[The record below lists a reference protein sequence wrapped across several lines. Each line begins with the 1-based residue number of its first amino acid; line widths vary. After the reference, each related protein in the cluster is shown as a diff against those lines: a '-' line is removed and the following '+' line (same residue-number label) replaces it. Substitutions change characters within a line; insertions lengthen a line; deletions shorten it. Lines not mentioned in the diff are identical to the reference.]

1 MTQYARPDS
10 DVSDGSFLNASGN
23 NTNLY
28 QSIDESSASDS
39 DYVISTDSGYSADNM
54 TVGLSNVT
62 DPENAANHVVR
73 YRAKGDA
80 GMGMGGSV
88 PSLTVALLEGT
99 TQRASSTNGSVA
111 TSFTDYNFSLSTS
124 EANAISDYTDLRLKF
139 TRAAA
144 GSGPSITISQAYFEC
159 DDASGGGSTA
169 LPMAMN
175 TYRQMRNN

>member
-73 YRAKGDA
+73 
-80 GMGMGGSV
+80 
-88 PSLTVALLEGT
+88 
-99 TQRASSTNGSVA
+99 
-111 TSFTDYNFSLSTS
+111 
-124 EANAISDYTDLRLKF
+124 
-139 TRAAA
+139 
-144 GSGPSITISQAYFEC
+144 
-159 DDASGGGSTA
+159 
-169 LPMAMN
+169 
-175 TYRQMRNN
+175 

>member
-39 DYVISTDSGYSADNM
+39 DYVISTDSSYAADNM

-73 YRAKGDA
+73 YRATGS
-80 GMGMGGSV
+80 GGMGGSV
-88 PSLTVALLEGT
+88 PSLTVALLEGS
-99 TQRASSTNGSVA
+99 TQRASSTNSSVA